1 MAKKANGKFYGTGRR
16 KSSIARVYLVPGN
29 GNITINKRSL
39 DEYFGLETLKVV
51 VKQPLALTETTEK
64 FDVLVN
70 VHGGGYTGQAGA
82 IRHGISRALLQVDSD
97 EYRPSLKKA
106 GFLTR
111 DPRMKERKKYGLK
124 AARRAPQ
131 RDRISRTKISRK
143 AHFSRVTEVVECSQM
158 CWNLH
163 RMQHICSRYATKIL
177 ICIGHFSVEILGNV
191 LS

>member
-82 IRHGISRALLQVDSD
+82 IRHGISRALLEADAD
-97 EYRPSLKKA
+97 YRPVLKKA
-106 GFLTR
+106 GYLTR

-131 RDRISRTKISRK
+131 
-143 AHFSRVTEVVECSQM
+143 FSKR
-158 CWNLH
+158 
-163 RMQHICSRYATKIL
+163 
-177 ICIGHFSVEILGNV
+177 
-191 LS
+191 